1 MKREYADFELRALIL
16 DWLVRR
22 GRWGAHYYPLDT
34 LVNRLSHAVK
44 NNGRRVRRMVKEL
57 LEEGYILAH
66 KKGETISLNPARSR
80 DIVEY
85 VRRVMKV

>member
-34 LVNRLSHAVK
+34 LVNRLSQAVK
-44 NNGRRVRRMVKEL
+44 SNGRRVRRIVKEL
-57 LEEGYILAH
+57 LEEGYILAY
-66 KKGETISLNPARSR
+66 KKGETASLNRK
-80 DIVEY
+80 
-85 VRRVMKV
+85 RRFGEECSL

>member
-1 MKREYADFELRALIL
+1 MKREYADYEFRAPIL

-34 LVNRLSHAVK
+34 LVNRLSQAVK
-44 NNGRRVRRMVKEL
+44 NNGRRVRRIVKEL

-66 KKGETISLNPARSR
+66 KKGE
-80 DIVEY
+80 
-85 VRRVMKV
+85 RRYHSTQQGAEI

>member
-1 MKREYADFELRALIL
+1 MKREYADYELRALIL

-34 LVNRLSHAVK
+34 LVNRLSQAVK
-44 NNGRRVRRMVKEL
+44 NNGRRVRRNVNEL

-66 KKGETISLNPARSR
+66 KKGETISLNPTRSR
-80 DIVEY
+80 DIAEY
-85 VRRVMKV
+85 IRRVMKV

>member
-1 MKREYADFELRALIL
+1 MKREYADYELRALIL

-44 NNGRRVRRMVKEL
+44 NNGRRVRRNVNDL

-66 KKGETISLNPARSR
+66 KKGETISLNPTRSR
-80 DIVEY
+80 DIAEY
-85 VRRVMKV
+85 IRRVMKV